1 MRALEIGRFIF
12 DLNEDNVSDE
22 DVQKLDYPDHQ
33 DRKIRQGGNENTG
46 ILRRIGRK
54 NILEDVYYYHIYPIY
69 YVTFL
74 VI

>member
-12 DLNEDNVSDE
+12 DLNEDNISDE

-54 NILEDVYYYHIYPIY
+54 KYIGEDVYKSYLPNTLCYI
-69 YVTFL
+69 
-74 VI
+74 

>member
-1 MRALEIGRFIF
+1 MRVLEIGRFISV
-12 DLNEDNVSDE
+12 LNEDNISDE

-54 NILEDVYYYHIYPIY
+54 IYIGEDVYFYHIYPIY
-69 YVTFL
+69 CVCN
-74 VI
+74 I

>member
-1 MRALEIGRFIF
+1 MRVLEIGRFIS

-46 ILRRIGRK
+46 ILGRIGRK
-54 NILEDVYYYHIYPIY
+54 IYIGEDVYYYHIYQIY
-69 YVTFL
+69 CM
-74 VI
+74 